1 MPREMASDP
10 SQLAKGSQRQWHE
23 NYAKK
28 KFLSGEW
35 GPTEYMR
42 YLVEQRIGVGSG
54 KEKRIGTEEGY
65 RSYMEA
71 RPDQPIT
78 LEEYMANPKK
88 YHYRIYGAKYR
99 AGESGKKY
107 QAETAPIARRYYTFR
122 QRLLDRNLALGV
134 ATSPEDLL
142 DPGEYLQVMDENP
155 PPGMF
160 GPDGYATRRLNKAA
174 NRSARRAPSIQ
185 AQPVA
190 IPMELEQ
197 ALEIQTPDDLFT
209 KGTGNAAFDSLE

>member
-28 KFLSGEW
+28 KLLSGEW
-35 GPTEYMR
+35 SPERYIR
-42 YLVEQRIGVGSG
+42 YLVEQKIGVGSG
-54 KEKRIGTEEGY
+54 KKKTIGTEEGLEEV
-65 RSYMEA
+65 RQALPNKAIS
-71 RPDQPIT
+71 R
-78 LEEYMANPKK
+78 EEYMANPKK
-88 YHYRIYGAKYR
+88 FHYMIYGARYR

-107 QAETAPIARRYYTFR
+107 QTETAPIARRYYTFR
-122 QRLLDRNLALGV
+122 QRLLDRNLAMGV

-142 DPGEYLQVMDENP
+142 DPGEYLQVMDESP

-160 GPDGYATRRLNKAA
+160 GPDGYATRRLKKAA

-185 AQPVA
+185 AQPVD